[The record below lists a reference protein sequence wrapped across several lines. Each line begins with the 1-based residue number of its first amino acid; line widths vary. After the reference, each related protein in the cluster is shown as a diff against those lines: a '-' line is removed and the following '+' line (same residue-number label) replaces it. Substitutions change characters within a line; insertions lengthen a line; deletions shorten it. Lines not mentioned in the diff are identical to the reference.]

1 MAGKGFKQFL
11 GTEGEVEQ
19 GARTPALPPP
29 PATYSRDP
37 RSKHTKGG
45 GSWPQHRPASRGSR
59 SLHPHCTQVSQAR
72 GHLPY
77 LGCKLA
83 LLVERG

>member
-29 PATYSRDP
+29 PATYSRGP

-45 GSWPQHRPASRGSR
+45 GSWPQHRPASSVAHAPCTPTAPKCPRPGDTCPTLDANLP
-59 SLHPHCTQVSQAR
+59 SL
-72 GHLPY
+72 
-77 LGCKLA
+77 
-83 LLVERG
+83 